1 MHFWSRRVISS
12 ETYRHMFTFAVV
24 GSLAFFVDAG
34 VFTAM
39 HALGAGTFLSRSL
52 SILTSVTFTWY
63 LNRTFTFKTSKPAS
77 FLEFLSY
84 LGGMQLGLITNF
96 TTFFIVLYVSDFAST
111 YPIVALAIATLAG
124 MTINFLIS
132 RKILQK

>member
-1 MHFWSRRVISS
+1 MISN
-12 ETYRHMFTFAVV
+12 ETYRHMLTFAVV
-24 GSLAFFVDAG
+24 GSLAFVVDAG
-34 VFTAM
+34 VFTALDT
-39 HALGAGTFLSRSL
+39 LGAGTFLSRCL

-63 LNRTFTFKTSKPAS
+63 LNRTFTFKTQTPPS
-77 FLEFLSY
+77 FIEFLSY

-96 TTFFIVLYVSDFAST
+96 TTFFVVLYVSEFANT
-111 YPIVALAIATLAG
+111 YPVIALAIATLAG

>member
-1 MHFWSRRVISS
+1 MPTD
-12 ETYRHMFTFAVV
+12 ETYRHMLAFAVV

-34 VFTAM
+34 VFTGLD
-39 HALGAGTFLSRSL
+39 ALGAGTVLSRCL
-52 SILTSVTFTWY
+52 SILTAVTFTWY
-63 LNRTFTFKTSKPAS
+63 LNRTYTFRTGKPAS

-84 LGGMQLGLITNF
+84 LGGMQIGLVTNF
-96 TTFFIVLYVSDFAST
+96 STFFVVLYLSDVAAA
-111 YPIVALAIATLAG
+111 YPIIALAIATLAG